1 MKEIKRWRNLKD
13 SSVDIMDYPVR
24 VEKILPNFYFILP
37 KFHFILPKFHFILPN
52 FYFGSP
58 WRIFVCSVELSDFL
72 GSD

>member
-37 KFHFILPKFHFILPN
+37 KFHFILPN

-58 WRIFVCSVELSDFL
+58 WRIFVCSVELSDFF

>member
-13 SSVDIMDYPVR
+13 SSVEIMDYPVR
-24 VEKILPNFYFILP
+24 VEKILPNFY
-37 KFHFILPKFHFILPN
+37 FILPKFHFILPN

>member
-24 VEKILPNFYFILP
+24 VKKILPNFY
-37 KFHFILPKFHFILPN
+37 FILPKFHFILPN

>member
-13 SSVDIMDYPVR
+13 SSVEIMDYPVR
-24 VEKILPNFYFILP
+24 VEKILPNFY
-37 KFHFILPKFHFILPN
+37 FILPKFHFILPN

-72 GSD
+72 GSDCI

>member
-37 KFHFILPKFHFILPN
+37 KFHFILPN